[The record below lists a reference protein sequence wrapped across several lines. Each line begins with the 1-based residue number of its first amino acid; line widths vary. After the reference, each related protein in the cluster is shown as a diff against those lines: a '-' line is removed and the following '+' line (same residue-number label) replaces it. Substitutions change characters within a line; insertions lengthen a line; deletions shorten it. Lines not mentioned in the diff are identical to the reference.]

1 LPRVRVL
8 VVDNYDSFTYNL
20 VQYVGMTSRPAPDI
34 EVVRNDRAT
43 VEELLIRGYDRVIVS
58 PGPCTPDEAGI
69 SLEAVRRFPEA
80 GIPTLGVCLG
90 HQALVQAWGGRVVT
104 HHPVHGK
111 TARIE
116 HDGRTIFRGLPS
128 PLEVGR
134 YHSLIAEPSLPP
146 VLECSA
152 EAEGIVMAVRHREL
166 PAEGVQFHPESIL
179 TQRGRELLANFL
191 TQHAPPSG
199 ETPEPWPDLEP
210 ADPTL
215 PW

>member
-1 LPRVRVL
+1 MRVL

-20 VQYVGMTSRPAPDI
+20 VQYVGELGGEI

-43 VEELLIRGYDRVIVS
+43 VDELLIRGYDRVIVS

-90 HQALVQAWGGRVVT
+90 HQALVQAWGGRVIT

-111 TARIE
+111 TAQIE

-134 YHSLIAEPSLPP
+134 YHSLIAEPSLPRA
-146 VLECSA
+146 LEQSA
-152 EAEGIVMAVRHREL
+152 AADGVVMAVRHREL

-179 TQRGRELLANFL
+179 TQHGRGLLANFL
-191 TQHAPPSG
+191 AQQALPTGEAPQ
-199 ETPEPWPDLEP
+199 PWPDLEP
-210 ADPTL
+210 ADHTL